1 MLEKTIKDRIR
12 KLLDR
17 MGIWYFMP
25 VAGPFAVHGIPDF
38 ICCWDGKFLA
48 IEAKAPG
55 KLATLT
61 VHQKRKI
68 EEIQSA
74 NGIAVVVD
82 NIEDLERVLENERN
96 S

>member
-1 MLEKTIKDRIR
+1 MLEKTVKDRIK

-82 NIEDLERVLENERN
+82 NIEDLEQVLKNERD

>member
-1 MLEKTIKDRIR
+1 
-12 KLLDR
+12 
-17 MGIWYFMP
+17 MP

-38 ICCWDGKFLA
+38 ICCWGGKFLA

-68 EEIQSA
+68 EGIQAA

-82 NIEDLERVLENERN
+82 NVEDLERVLNNARD